1 MHVEEVYFVCHI
13 VFCSFL
19 IQIHNTIIEF
29 GASRLVR
36 STINLIMIMSTDN
49 APQKVMSIEVS

>member
-29 GASRLVR
+29 GASRLCEIYYKFV
-36 STINLIMIMSTDN
+36 
-49 APQKVMSIEVS
+49 K